1 MYGVSHDRK
10 NPVSLDE
17 TPLRDAENPSYASEL
32 SFLPRF
38 RRILDGFFFR
48 QDNYNGYMYRAAK
61 DCSSQR
67 SVLAR
72 LGSIICGELLI
83 EFAFVEPTSALNQ
96 LGF

>member
-32 SFLPRF
+32 SFF
-38 RRILDGFFFR
+38 TSIQKNSGWFFFR

-96 LGF
+96 LSF